1 MRGATDLGHH
11 VAADEQGELLGDD
24 VGEVHQRGAVGGV
37 TRQHQHLRG
46 GEYEVRVSEMSDE
59 MSSSISTLGR

>member
-1 MRGATDLGHH
+1 M
-11 VAADEQGELLGDD
+11 AADEQGELLGDD

-46 GEYEVRVSEMSDE
+46 GEYEVRENEKRNEQHHPSAPWAG
-59 MSSSISTLGR
+59 SS